1 MEDPPPPAPL
11 KHRRR
16 YQTRRH
22 TRAILTSAVGE
33 SERASVRVSTLTC
46 LHNESRVIRLIPPHT
61 QGAAALSLS
70 PIAPIADRAPETDTG
85 ATAHP
90 HLAKRAWVG
99 SFRKRRKASGWIGF
113 YGAPAALKRASG
125 GLYAFVTMVDT
136 SVITG
141 RLLSGAHRR
150 PSTRMPPLVAW
161 AAVEDRAPRHHDA
174 VQPCLSCCSASPAR
188 QRTIDL
194 TKEAEGCPF

>member
-1 MEDPPPPAPL
+1 MLYSRLLWESRKELPFECQHL
-11 KHRRR
+11 RVC
-16 YQTRRH
+16 T
-22 TRAILTSAVGE
+22 TRAE
-33 SERASVRVSTLTC
+33 SF
-46 LHNESRVIRLIPPHT
+46 
-61 QGAAALSLS
+61 ALSLLTHKVRQLS
-70 PIAPIADRAPETDTG
+70 LSRPSRPIADRAPETDTG
-85 ATAHP
+85 TTAHP

-194 TKEAEGCPF
+194 TKEAEGARFSPCPRPMSSSAQQQQFDAGV